1 MENERCYTDGLD
13 QRDRKPHIQLLPY
26 ASSFSDPKQR
36 TNRKYFN
43 AYTPPAVISTEKG
56 SEFQTYSTSSTSG
69 YSESFTSET
78 ATSTESA
85 TDAEDNN
92 VSQRNG
98 SVTLSLMGAKLWN
111 RFFETGTEMIIN
123 KTGRYQ

>member
-1 MENERCYTDGLD
+1 MENERYYTDGLD
-13 QRDRKPHIQLLPY
+13 QMDRKPPLHQIPY
-26 ASSFSDPKQR
+26 ASKFSDPKQW
-36 TNRKYFN
+36 TNRKYLN
-43 AYTPPAVISTEKG
+43 AYTPPALISTENG

-78 ATSTESA
+78 ATSNESA

-98 SVTLSLMGAKLWN
+98 SVTLSLIGAKLWN